1 MAHRFSDAPVNLI
14 QILPSKGKV
23 VTPNPFRP
31 SFSQYALEAGA
42 TVARSL
48 AHVLMLWSKS
58 LRMVTADLNH
68 QAQDVRQLVDRRTA
82 WMATSVHRARRWF
95 TRTTSDAKD
104 WGKQTWC
111 EMRTPAYPPLPAFA
125 VSSSRNRVPVP
136 VIRRASLEVTSELD
150 QLRAQVANQ
159 GHELHRLASQVMEL
173 RALTMSQEQV
183 LLYMGKEQDA
193 MQMPIVQVEAMA
205 SKKMVSRSKK
215 LSKTKQVAP
224 SRAVR
229 RPSATL

>member
-1 MAHRFSDAPVNLI
+1 
-14 QILPSKGKV
+14 
-23 VTPNPFRP
+23 
-31 SFSQYALEAGA
+31 
-42 TVARSL
+42 
-48 AHVLMLWSKS
+48 
-58 LRMVTADLNH
+58 
-68 QAQDVRQLVDRRTA
+68 
-82 WMATSVHRARRWF
+82 
-95 TRTTSDAKD
+95 
-104 WGKQTWC
+104 
-111 EMRTPAYPPLPAFA
+111 
-125 VSSSRNRVPVP
+125 

-150 QLRAQVANQ
+150 QLRAQVATQ